1 MSVPHSAVRYNII
14 IEYTK
19 DFQVPVLDTPEH
31 VLNPLAKY
39 VFFLV

>member
-1 MSVPHSAVRYNII
+1 MYVPHNAVRYNIM

-19 DFQVPVLDTPEH
+19 DFQIPVLNTPEH
-31 VLNPLAKY
+31 VLIPLAKY